1 MAVLV
6 PPGHIRVHS
15 KKLHQS
21 STIYRGEGN
30 SSCGNP
36 ILVNVEEGLGNINT
50 NNCGPGGTWPYNPE
64 IDGVVVNAT
73 TWKGNIVG
81 GRGHKLNVKVFEGS
95 FNAFLLGGDLNILK
109 GSITLPNTY
118 INHYINKTVEIYSSF
133 ILEDTL
139 LSITNNERE
148 TRFKENPDYALASY
162 WNNRNITVNG
172 LKVKN
177 PDITSEVNA
186 SGLNSL
192 NLGKFYDAYGGSQSF
207 DFIIER
213 YVDGMDNDFIQ
224 VDAFTK
230 PLSSSLQW
238 LDWNT
243 VLKKNSYY
251 RVGFR
256 KSLGVEP
263 VNKDFQDKQGFI
275 FVEPFTHMS
284 RSEGYGVDADAP
296 NVLQFTVAG
305 GLDEVQID
313 NADVVLKAN
322 DNRSDRGNL
331 VANITVNGVTY
342 YWNGT
347 KFVIADNEDHMTPFP
362 DKMTGLPLGGM
373 GSKFIV
379 ASVRDE
385 AGNVATSTATILYSI
400 SSSPSSPEDVKP
412 EDITDG
418 DGEPLVFGA
427 YKGQQ
432 VLFCKTDNVILK
444 YDQTKYADSKI
455 KFNFQGFAWSS
466 WDTFNRDLNLALS
479 KQEGLVKIRYQIIK
493 PNGEIIKD
501 ELLNILVDSTPP
513 TISSIKG
520 NKGATAGTAGSSFT
534 AIVSAKDNIS
544 KNLKYRYSV
553 NGGNFTES
561 KELTGGKATITL
573 SSGVNNIEI
582 EIMDEVGN
590 AATHQ
595 LTVFGL

>member
-1 MAVLV
+1 
-6 PPGHIRVHS
+6 
-15 KKLHQS
+15 
-21 STIYRGEGN
+21 
-30 SSCGNP
+30 
-36 ILVNVEEGLGNINT
+36 
-50 NNCGPGGTWPYNPE
+50 
-64 IDGVVVNAT
+64 
-73 TWKGNIVG
+73 
-81 GRGHKLNVKVFEGS
+81 
-95 FNAFLLGGDLNILK
+95 
-109 GSITLPNTY
+109 
-118 INHYINKTVEIYSSF
+118 
-133 ILEDTL
+133 
-139 LSITNNERE
+139 
-148 TRFKENPDYALASY
+148 
-162 WNNRNITVNG
+162 
-172 LKVKN
+172 
-177 PDITSEVNA
+177 
-186 SGLNSL
+186 
-192 NLGKFYDAYGGSQSF
+192 
-207 DFIIER
+207 
-213 YVDGMDNDFIQ
+213 
-224 VDAFTK
+224 
-230 PLSSSLQW
+230 
-238 LDWNT
+238 
-243 VLKKNSYY
+243 
-251 RVGFR
+251 
-256 KSLGVEP
+256 
-263 VNKDFQDKQGFI
+263 
-275 FVEPFTHMS
+275 
-284 RSEGYGVDADAP
+284 
-296 NVLQFTVAG
+296 
-305 GLDEVQID
+305 
-313 NADVVLKAN
+313 
-322 DNRSDRGNL
+322 
-331 VANITVNGVTY
+331 
-342 YWNGT
+342 
-347 KFVIADNEDHMTPFP
+347 
-362 DKMTGLPLGGM
+362 M